1 MKKGIQT
8 INDYFES
15 TINSLPLATNIVL
28 LLDPENF
35 LDFDEEYIDVT
46 NGKKWNV
53 LHYYGNDLTFRRKY
67 SSIKEK
73 GKPIILWIT
82 KPTSDSQKINLSYI
96 YDIIEKTEKIIDLSL
111 KDVLSKI
118 IPGVTWPEE
127 IFEHSK
133 EIGQELSR
141 FHSLYQTLRKE
152 LPAKAPL
159 NINHAKALLIAL
171 RNPQISMSDLIIGSI
186 AAQEALDKYTKIVLY
201 NDLNE
206 KDKKLLQEI
215 IENNVVEGISEITPW
230 FQLDKDDLAI
240 FLYLLDLAKRYK
252 MINPIIQLRGIG
264 LLSFDPE
271 ILGEKRITKT
281 FENVESQPETRLQ
294 IIKITEK
301 KLEPKQINKVL
312 ECLELKDSETLEKAI
327 QNETLPLI
335 VYALCINY
343 LAETVKKKELRYSNL
358 AWTKSLSKHPIIV
371 EKIETEYSQKAIC
384 LLNLMIDTTSILQ
397 SLESRFETKNDL
409 ATLIDWWRDSDIFK
423 IELAIANAINY
434 LQSIYDDNLRKT
446 LDNYIQQLKKDV
458 RAKLE
463 LADLNLASLIEKNWK
478 GYLSHPRVATNI
490 IRDYIVKRKINPS
503 KDRKIWILI
512 FDGMRLDTWEQIVK
526 PIMTSRFEIKEEKLY
541 LSMLPSE
548 TDIARVSILA
558 GVPPAEWCDYEGGY
572 TSDHNIL
579 ASKLFGLSRYEGREK
594 LRVTVSSETDF
605 GQKRLDEG
613 VYLYNVLIYNVSDD
627 WIHTFRGDIRELNYE
642 IEGTLR
648 RKIMPDLDRRINE
661 EDYVILTSDHG
672 YIELSPEDEIKVYVT
687 TGGTPPKQMI
697 SYRCM
702 KNVEH
707 IKGYRL
713 GFTPHE
719 FFTVAKGRKWFSRPK
734 SKFSRYAHG
743 GISLDEM
750 VVPGVLMEKIATARV
765 ELILTCPDT
774 IELTEDFSSEVNV
787 KIENTG
793 NKRTEFDLSLRTN
806 TGEEEKHSGSINP
819 KESQEIIFKLAK
831 PTLPMKHLEI
841 SLAWKTPEGK
851 LSKPSKKIIP
861 IKVKERKDKV
871 EFKFGGLDNIKE

>member
-15 TINSLPLATNIVL
+15 TINSLPLATNTIL
-28 LLDPENF
+28 LLDPESF
-35 LDFDEEYIDVT
+35 LDFNEEYIDIT
-46 NGKKWNV
+46 NGKKWKV
-53 LHYYGNDLTFRRKY
+53 IHYYGNDLTFRRKY
-67 SSIKEK
+67 SSTKEK

-82 KPTSDSQKINLSYI
+82 KPPSDTQKIDLSYI

-127 IFEHSK
+127 LFEHSK
-133 EIGQELSR
+133 EIGQELAR

-171 RNPQISMSDLIIGSI
+171 RNTRISISDLIVGSI
-186 AAQEALDKYTKIVLY
+186 SSQEALDKYIKTVLN
-201 NDLNE
+201 NDLSEN
-206 KDKKLLQEI
+206 DKKLLQEI

-230 FQLDKDDLAI
+230 LQLDKYDLAV
-240 FLYLLDLAKRYK
+240 FLYLLDVAKRYK
-252 MINPIIQLRGIG
+252 MTIPIIQLRGMG

-271 ILGEKRITKT
+271 TLGEKRITKT
-281 FENVESQPETRLQ
+281 FENIESQPEIRLQ
-294 IIKITEK
+294 ITKIAEK
-301 KLEPKQINKVL
+301 KLELKQINKVI
-312 ECLELKDSETLEKAI
+312 ECLELKDSEALEKAM

-343 LAETVKKKELRYSNL
+343 LAETVKKKELKHSNL
-358 AWTKSLSKHPIIV
+358 AWTKNISKHPIIV
-371 EKIETEYSQKAIC
+371 EKIETEHSQKAIS
-384 LLNLMIDTTSILQ
+384 LLNLMVNIASILQ
-397 SLESRFETKNDL
+397 SLESKFETKNDL
-409 ATLIDWWRDSDIFK
+409 ATLIDWWKDSGIFK
-423 IELAIANAINY
+423 TELAIANVTNH
-434 LQSIYDDNLRKT
+434 LQSIHDDNLRKS

-478 GYLSHPRVATNI
+478 GYLSHPRVSINI
-490 IRDYIVKRKINPS
+490 ILDYIIKRKIIPS

-512 FDGMRLDTWEQIVK
+512 FDGMRLDTWEEIIK
-526 PIMTSRFEIKEEKLY
+526 PIITSKFEIREEKLY

-548 TDIARVSILA
+548 TDIARVSTLA
-558 GVPPAEWCDYEGGY
+558 GLTPAEWCDYDGGY

-579 ASKLFGLSRYEGREK
+579 ASKLFGLSRYEGKEK

-613 VYLYNVLIYNVSDD
+613 LYLYNILIYNVSDD
-627 WIHTFRGDIRELNYE
+627 WIHVFRGDIRELNYE

-661 EDYVILTSDHG
+661 KDYVILTSDHG
-672 YIELSPEDEIKVYVT
+672 YIELAPEDEIKVYGDT
-687 TGGTPPKQMI
+687 SGTPSKQTI

-713 GFTPHE
+713 SFTPHE

-750 VVPGVLMEKIATARV
+750 VVPGVLMEKMATTRI
-765 ELILTCPDT
+765 ELILTVPDT
-774 IELTEDFSSEVNV
+774 IELIEDFSSEINV
-787 KIENTG
+787 KIANNG
-793 NKRTEFDLSLRTN
+793 NKETSFDLILRTN
-806 TGEEEKHSGSINP
+806 TGEEEKHSGSLYP
-819 KESQEIIFKLAK
+819 KESQEIAFTFTK
-831 PTLPMKHLEI
+831 PTLMMKHLEI
-841 SLAWKTPEGK
+841 SLTWKTPEGK
-851 LSKPSKKIIP
+851 ISKPSKRIIP